1 MKSALLLAITLFVG
15 ASSVAGQARDTVAI
29 MRTRYNTAKNNA
41 KPQGELKQKLDAI
54 DQQLA
59 RAMRLGRTGELR
71 RLYTQGSA
79 VASGREWTPET
90 EFTSSLVLRTERV
103 FVSPD
108 KPISLRLEQIY
119 TPSLELSNPLT
130 VRVTV
135 NRQAGGGGANAQ
147 TLTKL
152 KDGGVF
158 ANVSR
163 DLIDDPLRFDVDLSG
178 LDDGRVTIRAEV
190 QDGTRALG
198 AVNLPVE
205 VHRGLDEI
213 LRRLQSLNNPEVLY
227 PVDYI
232 RNVDRGRIPIGQF
245 NTARELTQAEGVLA
259 SLNAGKDPFAGKTG
273 DFKRHYL
280 LEEAG
285 EIMPYRIY
293 VPTSYKAERAYPLII
308 ALHGNGLTEDNF
320 FTGFEALTPKVAEE
334 RGYIVAAPLGYRVDG
349 GYGRNNGS
357 RSAEELPKLELSEK
371 DVMHVLDL
379 MKRDYK
385 IDPDRIYLAGHSMG
399 GGGAW
404 YLAPRYPQ
412 VWAAIA
418 SFAGGG
424 DPATMA
430 GMKHIPQFIVHGD
443 ADATASVEQ
452 SRSMVGEMKRL
463 GVEHQY
469 IEVPGGT
476 HGGVVAPNLRGMFD
490 FFDKHKKAPDRS
502 ILR

>member
-1 MKSALLLAITLFVG
+1 MKSTLLLALTLLVG
-15 ASSVAGQARDTVAI
+15 ASSIVGQARDTVAI

-41 KPQGELKQKLDAI
+41 KAQGELKQKLDAI

-59 RAMRLGRTGELR
+59 RAMRLGRTGEQR
-71 RLYTQGSA
+71 RLYTQGIA
-79 VASGREWTPET
+79 LASGREWTPET
-90 EFTSSLVLRTERV
+90 EFTSSLALRTERV
-103 FVSPD
+103 FVSPE
-108 KPISLRLEQIY
+108 KPVSFRLEQIY
-119 TPSLELSNPLT
+119 SPTAELSNPLT
-130 VRVTV
+130 VRVSI
-135 NRQAGGGGANAQ
+135 NRPGGGGANAQ
-147 TLTKL
+147 ATKL

-158 ANVSR
+158 SNVSR
-163 DLIDDPLRFDVDLSG
+163 DLIDDPLRFDLDLSG
-178 LDDGRVTIRAEV
+178 LDDGRIQIRAEV
-190 QDGTRALG
+190 QEGTRALG
-198 AVNLPVE
+198 AVNLPIE
-205 VHRGLDEI
+205 IHRGLDEK
-213 LRRLQSLNNPEVLY
+213 LRRLQTVNNPDVLY

-245 NTARELTQAEGVLA
+245 DLKRELTQAEGALA
-259 SLNAGKDPFAGKTG
+259 ILNAGKDPFAGKTG

-285 EIMPYRIY
+285 EILPYRVY
-293 VPTSYKAERAYPLII
+293 VPTAYKAERGYPLII
-308 ALHGNGLTEDNF
+308 ALHGNGMTEDNF
-320 FTGFEALTPKVAEE
+320 FTGFEALTPKIAEE

-371 DVMHVLDL
+371 DVLRVLEL
-379 MKRDYK
+379 MKRDYR
-385 IDPDRIYLAGHSMG
+385 IDPDRIYIAGHSMG

-412 VWAAIA
+412 VWSAIA

-430 GMKHIPQFIVHGD
+430 GMKHIPQFVVHGD

-452 SRSMVGEMKRL
+452 SRTMVAEMKRI

-476 HGGVVAPNLRGMFD
+476 HGGVVAPNLRAMFD
-490 FFDKHKKAPDRS
+490 FFDRHKKVPH
-502 ILR
+502 

>member
-1 MKSALLLAITLFVG
+1 MKSALVGVITLLMLELF
-15 ASSVAGQARDTVAI
+15 VAGQARDTVAI

-59 RAMRLGRTGELR
+59 RATRLGKTGEMR
-71 RLYTQGSA
+71 RLYAQGTA
-79 VASGREWTPET
+79 RAAGRQWTPET
-90 EFTSSLVLRTERV
+90 EFSSSLVLRTERV
-103 FVSPD
+103 FVSPEE
-108 KPISLRLEQIY
+108 PVGFRLEQIF

-135 NRQAGGGGANAQ
+135 NRVTGGGQNAQ
-147 TLTKL
+147 TTKL
-152 KDGGVF
+152 KDGGIF
-158 ANVSR
+158 SNVSR
-163 DLIDDPLRFDVDLSG
+163 DLIDDPLRFDLDLTG
-178 LDDGRVTIRAEV
+178 IGDGRVTIRAEV
-190 QDGTRALG
+190 LSGERALG
-198 AVNLPVE
+198 TANLPIDVR
-205 VHRGLDEI
+205 RGLDE
-213 LRRLQSLNNPEVLY
+213 RLTKLKSSNNPDALY

-232 RNVDRGRIPIGQF
+232 RNVNRGRIAIGQF
-245 NTARELTQAEGVLA
+245 DAERELSQAEGILA

-285 EIMPYRIY
+285 EIMPYRVY
-293 VPTSYKAERAYPLII
+293 VPTSYKGDRDYPLIL
-308 ALHGNGLTEDNF
+308 ALHGNGLTEDYF
-320 FTGFEALTPKVAEE
+320 FNGLDTAKLAEE

-357 RSAEELPKLELSEK
+357 RSVEELPKLELSEK
-371 DVMHVLDL
+371 DVMHVLDQ
-379 MKRDYK
+379 MKRHYR
-385 IDPDRIYLAGHSMG
+385 IDPDRVYVAGHSMG

-412 VWAAIA
+412 VWAALA

-430 GMKHIPQFIVHGD
+430 GMKHIPQFAVHGD
-443 ADATASVEQ
+443 ADTTASVEQ
-452 SRSMVGEMKRL
+452 SRAMVTEMKKL
-463 GVEHQY
+463 GIEHQY

-476 HGGVVAPNLRGMFD
+476 HGGVVAPNLKAMFD
-490 FFDKHKKAPDRS
+490 FFDKHKKTPGSR
-502 ILR
+502 

>member
-1 MKSALLLAITLFVG
+1 MKSALLLVITLLVG

-41 KPQGELKQKLDAI
+41 KPQGELKQKLDAV

-59 RAMRLGRTGELR
+59 RAMKLGRTGDLR
-71 RLYTQGSA
+71 RLYTQGIA
-79 VASGREWTPET
+79 LASGREWTPES

-103 FVSPD
+103 FVSPE
-108 KPISLRLEQIY
+108 KPVSFRLEQIY
-119 TPSLELSNPLT
+119 SPSLELSNPLS

-135 NRQAGGGGANAQ
+135 NRAAGGGANAQ
-147 TLTKL
+147 TATKL

-163 DLIDDPLRFDVDLSG
+163 DLIDDPLRFDLDLSG
-178 LDDGRVTIRAEV
+178 LEDGRMTIRAEV
-190 QDGTRALG
+190 KDGTRDLG
-198 AVNLPVE
+198 SVNLAIE
-205 VHRGLDEI
+205 VHRELDAR
-213 LRRLQSLNNPEVLY
+213 LLRLQSVKNPDVLY

-232 RNVDRGRIPIGQF
+232 LNVDRGRIPIGQF
-245 NTARELTQAEGVLA
+245 NVERELVLAEGVLA

-280 LEEAG
+280 LEEAR
-285 EIMPYRIY
+285 EIMPYRVY
-293 VPTSYKAERAYPLII
+293 VPTSYKAERPYPLII

-320 FTGFEALTPKVAEE
+320 FTGFEALTPKLAEE

-371 DVMHVLDL
+371 DVLHVLDM
-379 MKRDYK
+379 MKRDYR
-385 IDPDRIYLAGHSMG
+385 IDPDRIYVAGHSMG

-424 DPATMA
+424 DPATMT
-430 GMKHIPQFIVHGD
+430 GMKHIPQFVVHGD

-452 SRSMVGEMKRL
+452 SRSMVAEMKRL

-476 HGGVVAPNLRGMFD
+476 HGGVVAPNLRAMFD
-490 FFDKHKKAPDRS
+490 FFDKHKRTPSSR
-502 ILR
+502 